1 MPRRHRS
8 TSARANRSRTT
19 HRYST
24 LWKGLTDNAIAPAV
38 RTHLNTNRAVYGTG
52 RHSQRQKHS
61 RGGGGKS
68 SVAFV
73 HDWMQPM
80 SAIVEARK
88 KNGLKRRSLRRQQ
101 QTRANRDSLRKR
113 GVLQKGGFVR
123 GGSVQYFPVVGKEGG
138 GVCN

>member
-113 GVLQKGGFVR
+113 GVSQKGGFVR
-123 GGSVQYFPVVGKEGG
+123 GGSVPYFPVVGKEGG